1 MDNIAAPRG
10 TEGFRSDGLDLVT
23 SWVGNLLSSSEEDG
37 KEKSSIDTVKPVS
50 LNSQKESAQIIAY
63 PIDRI
68 LSHGKADAVIVSPE
82 EFCLEEV
89 KKRDILPIIKIDPNK
104 KSSYFTFTSGVSFY
118 GLPVENI
125 NEIIRYQEPV
135 NISSKKAGLL
145 GLLHYRTRIIP
156 IYNFSS
162 IVAAPIESKT
172 VFKFIIVCIYEN
184 KMFGLAVR
192 NIKNIMK
199 IKNKNLIASA
209 TFRFWGSNAICSD
222 VFEDEAE
229 RFYSVVDVKS
239 VYDYLKT

>member
-1 MDNIAAPRG
+1 LFRRG
-10 TEGFRSDGLDLVT
+10 KKTG
-23 SWVGNLLSSSEEDG
+23 
-37 KEKSSIDTVKPVS
+37 
-50 LNSQKESAQIIAY
+50 Y
-63 PIDRI
+63 P
-68 LSHGKADAVIVSPE
+68 SYN
-82 EFCLEEV
+82 
-89 KKRDILPIIKIDPNK
+89 KIDPNK